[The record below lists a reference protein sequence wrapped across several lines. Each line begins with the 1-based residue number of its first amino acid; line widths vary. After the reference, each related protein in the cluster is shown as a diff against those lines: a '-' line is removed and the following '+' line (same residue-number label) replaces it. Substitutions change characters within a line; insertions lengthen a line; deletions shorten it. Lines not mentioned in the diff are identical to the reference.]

1 MPRIWGQLR
10 TRPGASPDRP
20 GIITPSH
27 ADQSLAHA
35 GNKEFIEIG
44 MVLAMGDVEIRGM
57 NRVTLA
63 FVIGLLWLPLFT
75 AAAAPLEL
83 SSKAVI
89 LRVERVGPEALG
101 LTAGTQGETFVRI
114 VAKAGNGKYL
124 VAVNSNAG
132 ILRMQGA
139 YLDSALAV
147 QDGVF
152 TYYHPNGRMESE
164 GRYVAGIKSGT
175 WVRYAIDGARLS
187 ERNYL
192 GLPVDQLIQGQ
203 QGVGASANSVVN
215 GNGNGT
221 LEPQR
226 RQISPVQF

>member
-1 MPRIWGQLR
+1 
-10 TRPGASPDRP
+10 
-20 GIITPSH
+20 
-27 ADQSLAHA
+27 
-35 GNKEFIEIG
+35 
-44 MVLAMGDVEIRGM
+44 MVLAMGDVEMRGM

-114 VAKAGNGKYL
+114 VAKSGNGKYL

-132 ILRMQGA
+132 ILRMKGA

-192 GLPVDQLIQGQ
+192 GLPVDKLIQGQ
-203 QGVGASANSVVN
+203 QGVGASANNVGN